1 MRRLEP
7 FWQPRRP
14 IGRIC
19 SAGSVLR
26 IRLLVALTAAL
37 ALAFPAAAS
46 ASLSYSLK
54 AQMRVAGSYSGA
66 YVVDADTGTPVF
78 SWKPAVPRVLASNVK
93 LFTTA
98 AALDRFGVDGTFE
111 TQVVTDGEIN
121 PDGVLKGDL
130 WLRGGGD
137 PAFGTLAYV
146 RKHYGTAAGSI
157 EDLVDQ
163 LSGLGLTA
171 VRGGVH
177 GDESRFDAIRGVHDS
192 GYGVSPWVGPLSALS
207 FNHAYDTHG
216 FQSSPAAYAADRLR
230 QTLNADDIT
239 PGHAAASTPAPADA
253 VVLAKVESPPMST
266 LVGITNK
273 DSDNFFAETLLKD
286 LGHEAAG
293 VGSTAA
299 GVRAVRAFAASA
311 GVQVQLVDG
320 SGLDRG
326 DRASPQDVV
335 KLLLSE
341 RKRPEFPT
349 LFASLPIAGVDGT
362 IHDRMRAGPA
372 RRNCRAKTGSLIGVS
387 ALSGFC
393 TTRSGRSL
401 AFSFLMN
408 GISVSYA
415 RRLQDR
421 MAQALAGWTG

>member
-1 MRRLEP
+1 M
-7 FWQPRRP
+7 
-14 IGRIC
+14 
-19 SAGSVLR
+19 LR

-37 ALAFPAAAS
+37 ALVVPAS
-46 ASLSYSLK
+46 ATAATLSFSLK
-54 AQMRVAGSYSGA
+54 NQMRVAGAHSGA
-66 YVVDADTGTPVF
+66 YVVDADTGTSLF
-78 SWKPAVPRVLASNVK
+78 SWNPTVPRVLASNVK

-111 TQVVTDGEIN
+111 TQVVSDSQIN

-137 PAFGTLAYV
+137 PAVGTLAYV
-146 RKHYGTAAGSI
+146 REHYGDAAGSV

-163 LSGLGLTA
+163 LAGLGLTA

-177 GDESRFDAIRGVHDS
+177 GDESVFDAIRGVRDS

-207 FNHAYDTHG
+207 FNHAYDTRG
-216 FQSSPAAYAADRLR
+216 FQSSPAGYAADRLR
-230 QTLNADDIT
+230 QTLKSDDIS
-239 PGHAAASTPAPADA
+239 PGHAAAALPAPANA
-253 VVLAKVESPPMST
+253 VVLAKVESPPIST
-266 LVGITNK
+266 LVRITNK
-273 DSDNFFAETLLKD
+273 DSDNFFAEMLLKD
-286 LGHEAAG
+286 IGHEATG

-299 GVRAVRAFAASA
+299 GVRAVRAFAANA
-311 GVQVQLVDG
+311 GIQVQLMDG

-335 KLLLSE
+335 KLLVSE
-341 RKRPEFPT
+341 RARPEFPA
-349 LFASLPIAGVDGT
+349 LLASLPIAGVDGT

-393 TTRSGRSL
+393 TTRSGRTV

-408 GISVSYA
+408 GISVSQA

-421 MAQALAGWTG
+421 MAQALAGWPG

>member
-1 MRRLEP
+1 MRRFEP
-7 FWQPRRP
+7 FWQPTHP
-14 IGRIC
+14 AGRIYTL
-19 SAGSVLR
+19 APVLR

-37 ALAFPAAAS
+37 ALVFPAAAS
-46 ASLSYSLK
+46 ATLSDSLTN
-54 AQMRVAGSYSGA
+54 QMRVAGAHSGA
-66 YVVDADTGTPVF
+66 YVVDAETGTPLF

-98 AALDRFGVDGTFE
+98 AALARFGIGGTFE
-111 TQVVTDGEIN
+111 TQVVTDGQIN

-146 RKHYGTAAGSI
+146 RKHYGAAGGSL

-163 LSGLGLTA
+163 LAGLGLTA

-177 GDESRFDAIRGVHDS
+177 GDESLFDAIRGVNDS
-192 GYGVSPWVGPLSALS
+192 HYGVSPWVGPLSALS
-207 FNHAYDTHG
+207 FNHAYDTRG
-216 FQSSPAAYAADRLR
+216 FQSSPAGYAADRLR
-230 QTLNADDIT
+230 KTLDADAIA
-239 PGHAAASTPAPADA
+239 PGHAAASSPAPATA

-266 LVGITNK
+266 LVSITNK
-273 DSDNFFAETLLKD
+273 DSDNFFAEMLLKD
-286 LGHEAAG
+286 IGHAATG
-293 VGSTAA
+293 VGSTSA
-299 GVRAVRAFAASA
+299 GVSAVRAFAASA
-311 GVQVQLVDG
+311 GARVQLVDG

-326 DRASPQDVV
+326 NRASPQDVV

-341 RKRPEFPT
+341 RKQPEFPA
-349 LFASLPIAGVDGT
+349 LLASLPIAGVDGT
-362 IHDRMRAGPA
+362 IRERMRAGPA
-372 RRNCRAKTGSLIGVS
+372 KRNCSAKTGSLIGVS
-387 ALSGFC
+387 ALSGYC
-393 TTRSGRSL
+393 TTRSGRTV

-408 GISVSYA
+408 GISVTYA